1 MADLT
6 LPARSPDGML
16 ELVTTYL
23 EMRQRPRH
31 PRVSITG
38 RTLALVHAQRPPV
51 HFYRY
56 LYDTVG
62 SPLLWWE
69 RRELSD
75 ETLATMLNDDRVEL
89 HVLQV
94 DGVPAGFTELDRRQ
108 TGEVTLVHFGLV
120 PDFIGQGLGLPFLG
134 RVMEVAWKDDDVERV
149 TVHACSTDHPRA
161 LLVYQRLGFTVYDEV
176 REVIEDPRGR
186 GLFPEHVELPANAEP
201 SANAEPPQGGGLED

>member
-1 MADLT
+1 MADLKP
-6 LPARSPDGML
+6 PARSLDGTL
-16 ELVTTYL
+16 ELVTTHL

-38 RTLALVHAQRPPV
+38 RTLGLVHAQHPPV

-62 SPLLWWE
+62 SPYLWWE
-69 RRELSD
+69 RRELVD
-75 ETLATMLNDDRVEL
+75 DALATIIHDDRVEL

-94 DGVPAGFTELDRRQ
+94 DGVPAGFAELDRRH
-108 TGEVTLVHFGLV
+108 TGEVRLAYFGLV

-134 RVMEVAWKDDDVERV
+134 RVMELAWKDDDVERV

-161 LLVYQRLGFTVYDEV
+161 LLVYQRVGFTAYDEV
-176 REVIEDPRGR
+176 RETIEDPRAR
-186 GLFPEHVELPANAEP
+186 GLFPEHVEP
-201 SANAEPPQGGGLED
+201 SANVEPPSSVGDDRPDPS